1 MTGGPMDEQLQP
13 KVVRA
18 QQRLRQAALQTD
30 GVFREQAFSTDDA
43 WVGIVTTEPGEMS
56 AWHHHGD
63 HDTYAYV
70 VSGLKKIEYGLGGT
84 QSLIAGPD
92 DFIHLPQGLI
102 HREGNP
108 SGEVS
113 SSIAF
118 RRGSGPPTINVKGPP

>member
-70 VSGLKKIEYGLGGT
+70 VSGLKRSSTGWVVLNHSSQDQTI
-84 QSLIAGPD
+84 S
-92 DFIHLPQGLI
+92 FISPGD
-102 HREGNP
+102 
-108 SGEVS
+108 
-113 SSIAF
+113 
-118 RRGSGPPTINVKGPP
+118 